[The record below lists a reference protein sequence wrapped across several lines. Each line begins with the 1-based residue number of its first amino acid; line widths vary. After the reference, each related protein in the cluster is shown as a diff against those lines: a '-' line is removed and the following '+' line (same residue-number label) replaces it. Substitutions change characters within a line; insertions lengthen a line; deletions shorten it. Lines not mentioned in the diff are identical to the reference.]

1 MYQPERIL
9 FNHLKFTMIKI
20 LPLNME
26 NTYDSILSEKSI
38 KVYHFVSA
46 KSVEKKVSLEE
57 NPFLR
62 ACYFYSYN
70 VTLD

>member
-1 MYQPERIL
+1 
-9 FNHLKFTMIKI
+9 
-20 LPLNME
+20 ME

-70 VTLD
+70 VTLDWFIKESKMWKNIVYLMSC